1 MKVFEDLRLSDVTEL
16 ATSADYRD
24 RFLGEY
30 LEMKIRYE
38 KLHKMLIKAEAGK
51 LDFTPTCPIGLLES
65 QARCMGNYLH
75 ALEVR
80 AQYENL
86 DLTFLIKS
94 ALTDLER
101 AESDCPTVCC
111 STD

>member
-30 LEMKIRYE
+30 LETKIRYE

-51 LDFTPTCPIGLLES
+51 LDFTPCCPIALLES
-65 QARCMGNYLH
+65 QARCMENYLH

-80 AQYENL
+80 AQYENI
-86 DLTFLIKS
+86 DLAFIIKYT
-94 ALTDLER
+94 LTDLDR
-101 AESDCPTVCC
+101 AESDTPVPDCPTY
-111 STD
+111 

>member
-16 ATSADYRD
+16 AAHADYRD

-30 LEMKIRYE
+30 LETKIRYE

-51 LDFTPTCPIGLLES
+51 LDFKPNCPLEILES
-65 QARCMGNYLH
+65 QAHCMGNYLH
-75 ALEVR
+75 VLEVR

-86 DLTFLIKS
+86 DLAFLIKS
-94 ALTDLER
+94 ALTDVER

>member
-1 MKVFEDLRLSDVTEL
+1 MKVFEDLRLSDVTDL
-16 ATSADYRD
+16 AAHADYRD

-30 LEMKIRYE
+30 LETKIRYE

-51 LDFTPTCPIGLLES
+51 LDFTPRCPIALLES

-75 ALEVR
+75 VLEVR
-80 AQYENL
+80 ALYEDV
-86 DLTFLIKS
+86 DLAFLIKS
-94 ALTDLER
+94 TLTDLER
-101 AESDCPTVCC
+101 AESDCLTVCC

>member
-16 ATSADYRD
+16 AASADYRD

-30 LEMKIRYE
+30 LETKIRYE
-38 KLHKMLIKAEAGK
+38 KLHKMLIKAEACK

-80 AQYENL
+80 AQYEDI
-86 DLTFLIKS
+86 DLAFLIKS

-101 AESDCPTVCC
+101 AESGISVPDCPTY
-111 STD
+111 

>member
-16 ATSADYRD
+16 AAHADYRD

-30 LEMKIRYE
+30 LETKIRYE

-51 LDFTPTCPIGLLES
+51 LDFKPNCPLEILES
-65 QARCMGNYLH
+65 QAHCMENYLH
-75 ALEVR
+75 VLEVR

-86 DLTFLIKS
+86 DLAFLIKS